1 VSSVWQSTSRRFL
14 VRLVLGLL
22 IVSLPVTI
30 LLVGVLTNQAER
42 NLKSLSEQRLSGR
55 ATATADRIDRWTEE
69 RQSDVA
75 AVASVVDPAL
85 PPSSL
90 RALVF
95 GAEPAFPAFESL
107 AILDRD
113 GKVLGAT
120 DRSAVTGLADEQW
133 FKDTIA
139 GRQTI
144 SPLNA
149 PDSGRQLHWYVAAP
163 VRPQGGAATALVVAD
178 ISSADL
184 RPLLGRTDSISSAES
199 LLVDGQKRLIMSSN
213 FAPPGQRLTARDLIA
228 RGGLRTTVD
237 LPSVALALGGGTG
250 AEQDDTGTFVGF
262 APVTKLGWA
271 SISQADSD
279 EMLAPIAEQRQVGAT
294 ILLLAA
300 VALAVFAFL
309 FGRREAGLLLG
320 QNRANSVRLNNSA
333 TDLSSASEELA
344 ATTAQQTTAVA
355 QSSAT
360 LEELARTSASIA
372 ETVDQVAAQ
381 AIETGEN
388 LGEAERDIRD
398 TSDRTV
404 ALARKVDDIG
414 AILGL
419 INEIADQTNL
429 LALNAAIEAAR
440 AGEDGRGFAVVAE
453 EVRRLAER
461 SKASS
466 AEISSI
472 VEGVQTETNATVMAM
487 EKGARQMQQGLG
499 LLEQVTS
506 AAEQV
511 RLTTQQ
517 QRVATEQAV
526 ETMEQLTSSSRQ
538 VSATAQQIA
547 GSANTLA
554 ALASRLE
561 GMRADGAGPGP
572 EDEASE
578 HGSAARAMAGT
589 RD

>member
-22 IVSLPVTI
+22 VVSLPVTI

-42 NLKSLSEQRLSGR
+42 NLKYLSEQRLSGR
-55 ATATADRIDRWTEE
+55 ATATADRFDRWIDE
-69 RQSDVA
+69 RQADVGA
-75 AVASVVDPAL
+75 IASVVDMSYTPAQVDG
-85 PPSSL
+85 
-90 RALVF
+90 LVF
-95 GAEPAFPAFESL
+95 GAKPAFPTFDSL
-107 AILDRD
+107 AVLDDEGR
-113 GKVLGAT
+113 VLGAT
-120 DRSAVTGLADEQW
+120 DRSVLAGIGDQSW
-133 FKDTIA
+133 FKETLSS
-139 GRQTI
+139 GKPSI
-144 SPLNA
+144 SPLVA
-149 PDSGRQLHWYVAAP
+149 PASGQQVHWFVAAP
-163 VRPQGGAATALVVAD
+163 VRPQGGRATGVVVAD
-178 ISSADL
+178 IAAADL
-184 RPLLGRTDSISSAES
+184 RPLLGRTDTISSAES
-199 LLVDGQKRLIMSSN
+199 LLVDGEKKLIMSSN
-213 FAPPGQRLTARDLIA
+213 FAGPGQRLSARDLLA
-228 RGGLRTTVD
+228 RGGLRATID
-237 LPSVALALGGGTG
+237 MPAIGLALGGATG
-250 AEQDDTGTFVGF
+250 ARRGGNDTFVGY
-262 APVTKLGWA
+262 APVPRLGWA
-271 SISQADSD
+271 SISRADAS
-279 EMLAPIAEQRQVGAT
+279 EMLAPIAEQRQVGASF
-294 ILLLAA
+294 LLLAA
-300 VALAVFAFL
+300 LVLAIFAFL

-398 TSDRTV
+398 TSERTV

-466 AEISSI
+466 AEISTI
-472 VEGVQTETNATVMAM
+472 VEGVQGETNATVMAM

-554 ALASRLE
+554 ALASRLQ
-561 GMRADGAGPGP
+561 GMRRDGELPDPHDG
-572 EDEASE
+572 DQ
-578 HGSAARAMAGT
+578 HDGSRSMAGT